1 MTLLSATTLLV
12 LVMDPLGNIPLF
24 LSVMKDV
31 PDRRRWRVLLREL
44 LIALAVL
51 LAFLLAGP
59 ALLAGLH
66 ISEPA
71 LGISGGVVLF
81 IIAMRMVF
89 PARDDHPATGPGE
102 EPFIVPLA
110 IPFVAGPSAM
120 ATVLLLVS
128 QNPDQ
133 KLQWLGALLIA
144 WAVVAAGLLSADL
157 LHRILGQRGLRAM
170 ERLMGM
176 ILITLAINMALD
188 GVGLFMSMHQ
198 PG

>member
-1 MTLLSATTLLV
+1 MTLLSATTLLI
-12 LVMDPLGNIPLF
+12 LVMDPLGNVPLF
-24 LSVMKDV
+24 LAAMNAV
-31 PDRRRWRVLLREL
+31 PLRRRRRVLLREL
-44 LIALAVL
+44 LVALTVL

-59 ALLAGLH
+59 ALLKALH
-66 ISEPA
+66 ISQPA

-81 IIAMRMVF
+81 LIALKMVF
-89 PARDDHPATGPGE
+89 GGAENGRGAPQE

-128 QNPDQ
+128 QHPHRR
-133 KLQWLGALLIA
+133 LEWLAALLIA
-144 WAVVAAGLLSADL
+144 WAASAAVLMAGSLLNRLLGRRGLLAL
-157 LHRILGQRGLRAM
+157 

-176 ILITLAINMALD
+176 ILIALAINMALE
-188 GVGLFMSMHQ
+188 GVAQFIRTLE